1 MSTWLPAEADG
12 DTPFAK
18 VFGLR
23 PDLYEPYRDFVA
35 LFWQRR
41 LVDPVL
47 LELCRLRVAQLLGCE
62 SELALRTRPA
72 VEAGLTDGH
81 VAALAQW
88 PTAEGFTESQR
99 AVLAL
104 AEQFVIDPSGVDDE
118 MRARVRSH
126 LSSAELVALVEALAL
141 FDGFT
146 RFALLLCNDEAAGVR
161 VVDPPPAPPSEPSAP
176 SEDADPAISMS
187 ALSEQPEALV
197 AFLRLYGT
205 LWSHGQLEQR
215 IKEVARLR
223 NARITNCAYCRAVRF
238 EGARAEGLSEDRVDL
253 IDDDYATSE
262 LSAREKVALRYT
274 DTFLRE
280 PGALAD
286 ELRRNVLEEFS
297 AGDVVELTT
306 GIALFMGFSK
316 IAVTL
321 GPPPEMPVMV
331 VPTPDWP

>member
-1 MSTWLPAEADG
+1 VSTWLPAEADG
-12 DTPFAK
+12 DTSFAR

-23 PDLYEPYRDFVA
+23 PDLYAPYRDFVA

-47 LELCRLRVAQLLGCE
+47 LELCRLRVAQLLGCG
-62 SELALRTRPA
+62 SELALRTRTA
-72 VEAGLTDGH
+72 VDAGLTDAH
-81 VAALAQW
+81 VAALTQW
-88 PTAEGFTESQR
+88 PTAEAFTDAQR
-99 AVLAL
+99 SALTL

-118 MRARVRSH
+118 LRASVRSH

-146 RFALLLCNDEAAGVR
+146 RFAVLLCKDEATGVK
-161 VVDPPPAPPSEPSAP
+161 VVDPPAAPPGEPPAL
-176 SEDADPAISMS
+176 SEDADPAISKS

-223 NARITNCAYCRAVRF
+223 NARITNCAYCRSVRF

-253 IDDDYATSE
+253 IDDDYAISE
-262 LSAREKVALRYT
+262 LSAREKVVLRFT

-280 PGALAD
+280 PGGLTD
-286 ELRRNVLEEFS
+286 ELRREVLDEFS
-297 AGDVVELTT
+297 ASDVVELTT
-306 GIALFMGFSK
+306 G

>member
-12 DTPFAK
+12 DTPFTS
-18 VFGLR
+18 VFALR
-23 PDLYEPYRDFVA
+23 PDLYAPYCDFVA

-47 LELCRLRVAQLLGCE
+47 LELCRLRVAQLLGCK
-62 SELALRTRPA
+62 SELSLRTRTA
-72 VEAGLTDGH
+72 VDAGLTDAH
-81 VAALAQW
+81 VAALSQW
-88 PTAEGFTESQR
+88 PTAEGFSDEQR
-99 AVLAL
+99 AALGL
-104 AEQFVIDPSGVDDE
+104 AEQFVIDPSGVDDN
-118 MRARVRSH
+118 MRARIRSH
-126 LSSAELVALVEALAL
+126 HSSAELVALVEALAL

-146 RFALLLCNDEAAGVR
+146 RFSLLLCNDEAATVR
-161 VVDPPPAPPSEPSAP
+161 VVDPPPAPPGEPAAP
-176 SEDADPAISMS
+176 SEAADPAISKS

-205 LWSHGQLEQR
+205 LWSHGHVEQR

-223 NARITNCAYCRAVRF
+223 NARITNCAYCRSVRF

-253 IDDDYATSE
+253 INDGYAASE
-262 LSAREKVALRYT
+262 LSAREKLVLRYT

-280 PGALAD
+280 PGGLTD
-286 ELRRNVLEEFS
+286 ELRRDMLEGFS
-297 AGDVVELTT
+297 PGDVVELTT
-306 GIALFMGFSK
+306 GLALFMGFSK